1 MDMSKYI
8 FYTTKNKVIAVSTYA
23 GKVVKGVAKC
33 NPNDNFDLEKGKKL
47 AAARCNLKVAKKRHN
62 NAIKQL
68 KEARIVLSK
77 SYKRVDDMENY
88 LYDAQISEIKANNL
102 LEDILNS
109 L

>member
-1 MDMSKYI
+1 MSKYV

-47 AAARCNLKVAKKRHN
+47 AAARCNLKIAKKRHS
-62 NAIKQL
+62 NAMKQL